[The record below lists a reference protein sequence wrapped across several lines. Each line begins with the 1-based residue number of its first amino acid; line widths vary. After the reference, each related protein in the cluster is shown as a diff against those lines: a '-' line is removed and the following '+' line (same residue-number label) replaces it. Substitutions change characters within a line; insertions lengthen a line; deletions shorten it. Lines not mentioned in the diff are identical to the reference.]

1 MKIFNLNFKTYFLD
15 RNYQLMETGQN
26 GHLGVAVFQTV
37 EKTGPESAKTLHQ
50 CLVELIVL
58 ETQLKNQHF
67 CVMEVTA
74 VQVTKRRVQS
84 FFLTCLSYFLK

>member
-74 VQVTKRRVQS
+74 VQVAKRTV
-84 FFLTCLSYFLK
+84 

>member
-1 MKIFNLNFKTYFLD
+1 MNIFNLNFKTHLID
-15 RNYQLMETGQN
+15 LNYQLMETGQN

-58 ETQLKNQHF
+58 ETQLKNRHF
-67 CVMEVTA
+67 FVMEVTA
-74 VQVTKRRVQS
+74 VQVTKKTV
-84 FFLTCLSYFLK
+84 